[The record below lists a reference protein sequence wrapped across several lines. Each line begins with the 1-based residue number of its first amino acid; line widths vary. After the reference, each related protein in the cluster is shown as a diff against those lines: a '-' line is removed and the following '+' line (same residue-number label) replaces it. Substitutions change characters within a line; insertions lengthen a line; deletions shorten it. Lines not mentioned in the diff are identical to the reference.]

1 MMDIQKTIIQNYV
14 EAYNNFDVEKMIE
27 NFGSTVIFENISGG
41 VSNMRLEGIEA
52 FKEQANQAK
61 SYFETRKQTIVSWNM
76 VNDTIEIE
84 LLYEATLAM
93 DFPNGLKKGD
103 KLNLNGKSIFKFTKE
118 NKILS
123 LTDIS

>member
-1 MMDIQKTIIQNYV
+1 MNIQKIIIQNYI
-14 EAYNNFDVEKMIE
+14 EAYNSFDIEKMLENFD
-27 NFGSTVIFENISGG
+27 SAVIFENISGG

-52 FKEQANQAK
+52 LKEQANQAK
-61 SYFETRKQTIVSWNM
+61 NYFETRKQTIIAWNIIDNT
-76 VNDTIEIE
+76 VEIE

-103 KLNLNGKSIFKFTKE
+103 KLNLSGKSIFKFTEE

>member
-1 MMDIQKTIIQNYV
+1 MNIQKIIIQNYI
-14 EAYNNFDVEKMIE
+14 EAYNSFDIEKMLENFD
-27 NFGSTVIFENISGG
+27 SAVIFENISGG

-52 FKEQANQAK
+52 LKEQANQAK
-61 SYFETRKQTIVSWNM
+61 NYFETRKQTIIAWNIIDNT
-76 VNDTIEIE
+76 VEIE

-93 DFPNGLKKGD
+93 DFPNGFKKGD
-103 KLNLNGKSIFKFTKE
+103 KLNLSGKSIFKFTEE

>member
-1 MMDIQKTIIQNYV
+1 MDIQKTIIQNYV